1 MPREHRVIA
10 AQSAHE
16 HCSDDADVRRL
27 NGVGI
32 QGTRPCTRRLRT
44 MSRETNSWIKRLG
57 SFVASEAALIVLM
70 IMILAAF
77 LVTLY
82 GPNFLS

>member
-1 MPREHRVIA
+1 
-10 AQSAHE
+10 
-16 HCSDDADVRRL
+16 
-27 NGVGI
+27 
-32 QGTRPCTRRLRT
+32 